1 MLPPTWSAPT
11 PARVSLSYPGR
22 TPELFAVLF
31 GQALWHT
38 LRGQYQA
45 AQELAEQLLRM
56 AQQRHDLVSLVEA
69 HAVLGTVLVTRG
81 ALEAGCTH
89 LEAGSPST
97 VLNSTAPMS
106 TATARTLP
114 SAACTF

>member
-1 MLPPTWSAPT
+1 
-11 PARVSLSYPGR
+11 
-22 TPELFAVLF
+22 
-31 GQALWHT
+31 
-38 LRGQYQA
+38 
-45 AQELAEQLLRM
+45 LAEQLFRM

-89 LEAGSPST
+89 LEAGLAL
-97 VLNSTAPMS
+97 LNSTAPMS

-114 SAACTF
+114 SAVCTF